1 MLLQYLP
8 NPEALEHRSSD
19 AIKRCSGSSP
29 VRLLDRMLCGV
40 GRNSKARSSEA
51 AEPHSSEYV
60 LCKDS
65 PVRRSGEIR
74 HEVERASK
82 AQIS

>member
-1 MLLQYLP
+1 VCMLLQYLP

-40 GRNSKARSSEA
+40 GRNSEARSSEA
-51 AEPHSSEYV
+51 P
-60 LCKDS
+60 KQRS
-65 PVRRSGEIR
+65 PIAPNMYCARIRQFDVRE
-74 HEVERASK
+74 K
-82 AQIS
+82 